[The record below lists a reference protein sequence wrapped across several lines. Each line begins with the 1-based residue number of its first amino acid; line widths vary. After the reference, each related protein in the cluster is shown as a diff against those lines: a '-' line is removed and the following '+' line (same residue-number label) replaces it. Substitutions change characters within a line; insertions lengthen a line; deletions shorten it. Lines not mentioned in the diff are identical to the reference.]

1 MPSWPPQDW
10 RKLLALVFSVLGA
23 VVLTVFVWWGTAQL
37 LPAEGWTSASET
49 NRATT
54 IRWTLWIA
62 MGSIGLVLTGLGM
75 AINRRTLRAQWGD
88 KSAQFDGGDDD
99 LRGGYQPAANGDGL
113 GAPPT
118 QGSAVSPP
126 PQGPK

>member
-10 RKLLALVFSVLGA
+10 RKLLALVFSVMGA
-23 VVLTVFVWWGTAQL
+23 VVLTVFVWWGVAQL
-37 LPAEGWTSASET
+37 LPAQGWTTASEA

-88 KSAQFDGGDDD
+88 KSAQFDGGDDE
-99 LRGGYQPAANGDGL
+99 GGYRPLPSIDGAGL

-118 QGSAVSPP
+118 QGSGVIPP
-126 PQGPK
+126 PSRK